1 MNTRKFY
8 FILTVIMTSFLFVS
22 GVYMLYLIQ
31 NTAAASPNSS
41 TKNPT
46 GGSVGFLGEIVQP
59 FVLEKSPTNILV
71 LGGDKVAGNTD
82 TMMLINF
89 NPDTMQINIMS
100 IPRDTRVKIKGLG
113 YAKINAAYPK
123 GGAELAMETVSNFLG
138 TCIQYYVYVDTSAF
152 RKIINKLDGVDYYV
166 PIDMYYN
173 DPLQKLYINLK
184 KGQQHFDGA
193 KAEQFMR
200 FRQPSSKHYT
210 KEMMKYY
217 DGSDIKR
224 IAAQQNF
231 IKELIRQKT
240 SIKYIT
246 KINDVL
252 DIIFDSVET
261 NLTMSDA
268 LKLSQNINKLDTEQI
283 KMFTAPGDSDAII
296 NGIWYYVPYKAETKK
311 IVDQYFTSDLGKAPT
326 DYSNNDDEE
335 LNINKSKSYS
345 KNNPSNKQTTIKGT
359 NKSNP

>member
-8 FILTVIMTSFLFVS
+8 FILTIMMTSFLFVS

-31 NTAAASPNSS
+31 NTSAAPQSSDKNS
-41 TKNPT
+41 T

-82 TMMLINF
+82 TMMLVNF
-89 NPDTMQINIMS
+89 NPDTMQINILS
-100 IPRDTRVKIKGLG
+100 IPRDTRVKIRGLG
-113 YAKINAAYPK
+113 YTKINAAYPK
-123 GGAELAMETVSNFLG
+123 GGADLAMETVSNFLG
-138 TCIQYYVYVDTSAF
+138 TCIQYCVYVDTSAF
-152 RKIINKLDGVDYYV
+152 RKIIDRLDGVDYYV
-166 PIDMYYN
+166 PIDMYYY
-173 DPLQKLYINLK
+173 DPIQKLKINLK
-184 KGQQHFDGA
+184 KGQQHLDGS

-200 FRQPSSKHYT
+200 FRQPSGKNYT
-210 KEMMKYY
+210 KEMLKYY

-231 IKELIRQKT
+231 IKEFIRQKT

-246 KINDVL
+246 KINNIL
-252 DIIFDSVET
+252 DIVFDSVET

-283 KMFTAPGDSDAII
+283 KMFTVPGNSDAII
-296 NGIWYYVPYKAETKK
+296 NGIWYHVPDKSETKK
-311 IVDQYFTSDLGKAPT
+311 IVDQYFLSDLGKGPT
-326 DYSNNDDEE
+326 DFSNNDDDNV
-335 LNINKSKSYS
+335 NINKSKNYT
-345 KNNPSNKQTTIKGT
+345 KNNPSNKETTIKGT